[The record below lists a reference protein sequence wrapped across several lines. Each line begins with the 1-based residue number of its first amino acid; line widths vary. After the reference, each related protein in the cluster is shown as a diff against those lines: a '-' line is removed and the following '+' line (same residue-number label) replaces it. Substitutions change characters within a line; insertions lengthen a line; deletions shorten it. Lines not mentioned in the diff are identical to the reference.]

1 MTEHDAKVAL
11 FAEISPLPGNEAQVA
26 QLLARFSER
35 VRQEP
40 GNLTFEAHRIAGLE
54 NSVFVYE
61 SYRDEAAFRTHLSSE
76 HGSEFNRLLGPLVTG
91 GGSRLTMLAPLGAVE
106 G

>member
-1 MTEHDAKVAL
+1 MTVAL
-11 FAEISPLPGNEAQVA
+11 FAEISPLPGHETQVE

-40 GNLTFEAHRIAGLE
+40 GNLLFEAHRIAGSGS
-54 NSVFVYE
+54 SVFVYE
-61 SYRDEAAFRTHLSSE
+61 SYRDEAAFQAHLTSE

-91 GGSRLTMLAPLGAVE
+91 GASRLTMLAPIGPDHP
-106 G
+106 